1 MTAHLS
7 RDSDWRDLL
16 DRLVVLLKT
25 PTVRWRDG
33 APPDGSVEPRSQPVL
48 RHLQTAL
55 RLGDPMTASVC
66 ALIDRL
72 SPVLQWRRNENY
84 AGADFL
90 DGYAYC
96 ELVGPSGHRRQA
108 DIALGLLLLGPRV
121 TYPPHAHPAAEI
133 YVVIAGRAQ
142 WQQGD
147 GVWRT
152 RAPSATIHHASMEPH
167 AMRTTDEPLL
177 AAYLWQDHLDKPARL
192 LARH

>member
-1 MTAHLS
+1 MTAQLS

-16 DRLVVLLKT
+16 DRLASLLET
-25 PTVRWRDG
+25 PIARWAEDT
-33 APPDGSVEPRSQPVL
+33 PPDGGVEPRSQPVL
-48 RHLQTAL
+48 RHLPTAL
-55 RLGDPMTASVC
+55 RLGDPTTASVC
-66 ALIDRL
+66 ASINHLNPL
-72 SPVLQWRRNENY
+72 LHWRRNDSY

-96 ELVGPSGHRRQA
+96 ELVGPNGHWCHA
-108 DIALGLLLLGPRV
+108 DVALGLLLLGPRI

-133 YVVIAGRAQ
+133 YAVIAGRAQ

-192 LARH
+192 LASQ

>member
-1 MTAHLS
+1 LTAHLS

-33 APPDGSVEPRSQPVL
+33 ASPDGSVEPRSQPVL
-48 RHLQTAL
+48 RHLPTAL
-55 RLGDPMTASVC
+55 RLGDPTTASVC

-72 SPVLQWRRNENY
+72 SPVLQWRCNESY
-84 AGADFL
+84 TGADFL

-96 ELVGPSGHRRQA
+96 ELVGPNGHRRHA

-133 YVVIAGRAQ
+133 YAVIAGRAQ

-152 RAPSATIHHASMEPH
+152 RAPSATIHHAPMEPH

-192 LARH
+192 LASQ